1 MDWSKSMVKIKTFVS
16 LFTLF
21 TMFSLIAEFNVADD
35 KPIKAPDGYVIIEED
50 DWAYFMEDPAF
61 YLRQG
66 RENFLNNELKSAALD
81 LKKGAIFLKVE
92 ASRATDEAAKQLR
105 ESAAELETLAK
116 SIEQGRVQSV
126 SKIDRALS
134 RAYYALSVHY
144 YEIAKEAR
152 MRNEFKKV
160 GRRISASSYYLERTL
175 VRSGQKAETSTR
187 SVMNRVLSVAY
198 KIWEGTGWTVEEVGR
213 TMSDLGKEI
222 EKVGTRIKKQ
232 E

>member
-213 TMSDLGKEI
+213 TMSDLCKEI

>member
-1 MDWSKSMVKIKTFVS
+1 MVKIKTFVS

-126 SKIDRALS
+126 CKIDRALS
-134 RAYYALSVHY
+134 HAYYALSVHY

-152 MRNEFKKV
+152 IRNEFKKA
-160 GRRISASSYYLERTL
+160 GSRISASSYYLERAL

>member
-1 MDWSKSMVKIKTFVS
+1 MVKIKTLVL

-21 TMFSLIAEFNVADD
+21 TMFLLIAEFNIADD

-61 YLRQG
+61 YLKKG
-66 RENFLNNELKSAALD
+66 RESFLKNELKGAALD
-81 LKKGAIFLKVE
+81 LRKGAIFLKAE

-116 SIEQGRVQSV
+116 SIEQGGVQTV
-126 SKIDRALS
+126 SRIDKTLS

-152 MRNEFKKV
+152 IRNEFKKV
-160 GRRISASSYYLERTL
+160 GRKISASSYYLERAL
-175 VRSGQKAETSTR
+175 VRSGQKAETKTR
-187 SVMNRVLSVAY
+187 NVMNRALSVAY

-222 EKVGTRIKKQ
+222 EKAGTRIKKQ